1 MFPKAGLVLLVL
13 TKIVVKP
20 KMIPEEVS
28 ATETSKN
35 ATEGLLPWGRVGVEQ
50 LLANDVAGEAV
61 VISCVRRLDI
71 VFRRSSPCF
80 LYLEGGASSVN
91 DFKVSL
97 VQHTEGPSRIPGIQV
112 LPMLFVPPC

>member
-50 LLANDVAGEAV
+50 LLANGVAG
-61 VISCVRRLDI
+61 
-71 VFRRSSPCF
+71 
-80 LYLEGGASSVN
+80 
-91 DFKVSL
+91 
-97 VQHTEGPSRIPGIQV
+97 
-112 LPMLFVPPC
+112 